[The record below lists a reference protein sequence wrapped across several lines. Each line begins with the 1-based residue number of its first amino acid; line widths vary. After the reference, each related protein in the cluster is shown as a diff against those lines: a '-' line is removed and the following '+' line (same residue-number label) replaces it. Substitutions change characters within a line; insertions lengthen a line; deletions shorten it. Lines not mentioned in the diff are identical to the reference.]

1 MRTILIVGCGDV
13 ARRAIPWLAGRFR
26 VIAMIR
32 DDSHRA
38 ALRALGAR
46 VLVADLDDR
55 RTLRRLSG
63 IADVVLH
70 AAPPPRKGADDSR
83 TRHLVAALAQGATVP
98 RRLVYISTTGVYGD
112 CHGAWVSETRP
123 VSPDSDRAGRRVDAE
138 QRLRAFGRRC
148 GVSVGILRAPGIYAA
163 DRLPLARLE
172 RGDPILRPEDDVH
185 TNHIHAEDLARW
197 CAIAVF
203 RGGAGRVWNAC
214 DNTRLTMGGY
224 FNAVADHFG
233 LPRPE
238 PLSRTQIA
246 ERVSPLTLTFM
257 QESRQIDNAR
267 IKRELRAP
275 LMYPDIQSGLAAVS
289 PAIH

>member
-1 MRTILIVGCGDV
+1 
-13 ARRAIPWLAGRFR
+13 
-26 VIAMIR
+26 
-32 DDSHRA
+32 
-38 ALRALGAR
+38 
-46 VLVADLDDR
+46 
-55 RTLRRLSG
+55 
-63 IADVVLH
+63 
-70 AAPPPRKGADDSR
+70 
-83 TRHLVAALAQGATVP
+83 
-98 RRLVYISTTGVYGD
+98 
-112 CHGAWVSETRP
+112 
-123 VSPDSDRAGRRVDAE
+123 
-138 QRLRAFGRRC
+138 
-148 GVSVGILRAPGIYAA
+148 VGILRAPGIYAA

-197 CAIAVF
+197 CAIAAF

-214 DNTRLTMGGY
+214 DDTRLTMGAY
-224 FNAVADHFG
+224 FNTVADHFG

-238 PLSRTQIA
+238 ALSRQQIA

-275 LMYPDIQSGLAAVS
+275 LRYADIHSGLAAVS